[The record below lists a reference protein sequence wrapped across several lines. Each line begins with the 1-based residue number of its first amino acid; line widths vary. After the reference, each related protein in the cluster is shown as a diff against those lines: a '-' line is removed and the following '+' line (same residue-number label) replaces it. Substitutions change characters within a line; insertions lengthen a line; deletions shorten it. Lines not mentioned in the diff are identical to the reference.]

1 MTWYAQI
8 TGHHWSI
15 YCHYQWFWKR
25 AMFYISPCNKDS
37 LEKTLMLGK
46 IEDRRRKG
54 WQRMRWLDGI
64 TDRHEFEQDLGS
76 GEGQGGQACCST
88 WGRKELDTTELLN
101 WTDTRPHQRQ
111 HISKIPKQIHVWQP
125 FPRLSLGH
133 PCWQQSRAVRPA
145 PGGQSAHTVL
155 CSLLNPLLRD
165 FRANTICL
173 CHYC

>member
-46 IEDRRRKG
+46 IKDRRRKG

-64 TDRHEFEQDLGS
+64 TDRHEFEQDLGD
-76 GEGQGGQACCST
+76 GEGQGGQACCNT